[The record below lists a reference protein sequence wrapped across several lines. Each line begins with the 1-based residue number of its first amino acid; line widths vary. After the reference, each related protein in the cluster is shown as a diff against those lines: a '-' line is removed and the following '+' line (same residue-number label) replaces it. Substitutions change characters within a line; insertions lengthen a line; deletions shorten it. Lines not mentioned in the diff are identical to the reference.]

1 MPVVPRFSSPIR
13 GLWIQATPEEPSR
26 AARLR
31 ASLAQQGIAVDL
43 LTFADNAQPDW
54 PAFDLIL
61 FCAPA
66 NFSPQIADCL
76 TQIRAQSRA
85 PILLLTESASLEWPL
100 TTLPAGADAVIVLE
114 TPDEVFLARCTALLR
129 RWLASGE

>member
-1 MPVVPRFSSPIR
+1 MSAVPRFSSPIR

-26 AARLR
+26 AAKLR
-31 ASLAQQGIAVDL
+31 SSLAQQGIAVDL
-43 LTFADNAQPDW
+43 ITFLDKEQPNW

-61 FCAPA
+61 FCAPD
-66 NFSPQIADCL
+66 NFSQRIADCL

-100 TTLPAGADAVIVLE
+100 ATLPAGADAVIVLE

-129 RWLASGE
+129 RWLVSRE